1 VIDLDSLLDAA
12 AEVAANSY
20 SPYSKYQVGSA
31 LLTSDGK
38 VHAGTNVENA
48 SYGLTICAERSASCR
63 LVSDGGGE
71 IVGIAVWVDAAEYA
85 TPCGACRQVLSE
97 LAGPDTPVVMGCSSG
112 ARAQTTLGALL
123 PDAFAG

>member
-1 VIDLDSLLDAA
+1 MIDLDSLLDAA

-38 VHAGTNVENA
+38 VHTGTNVENA

-71 IVGIAVWVDAAEYA
+71 IVGA
-85 TPCGACRQVLSE
+85 
-97 LAGPDTPVVMGCSSG
+97 
-112 ARAQTTLGALL
+112 ALL
-123 PDAFAG
+123 GRANEADLAPRCLGGCGRAPQP